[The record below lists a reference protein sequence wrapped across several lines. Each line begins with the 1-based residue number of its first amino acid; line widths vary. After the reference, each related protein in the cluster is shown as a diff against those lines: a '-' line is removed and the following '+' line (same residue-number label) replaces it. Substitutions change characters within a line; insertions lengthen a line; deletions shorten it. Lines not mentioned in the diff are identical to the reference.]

1 MKQTKQIEIGKIYEL
16 RGRFKKKY
24 KFNYEK
30 FPPYI
35 FVISVNHFPSMFGTR
50 SVVRYFGLG
59 IGESPIQETIYEYTK
74 EIYKELGI
82 GNAKND

>member
-35 FVISVNHFPSMFGTR
+35 FVIAIHHFPSMFGSR
-50 SVVRYFGLG
+50 SVVKYYGLG
-59 IGESPIQETIYEYTK
+59 IGESLIQETIYEYTK
-74 EIYKELGI
+74 EIYKELGV
-82 GNAKND
+82 GDGQKD